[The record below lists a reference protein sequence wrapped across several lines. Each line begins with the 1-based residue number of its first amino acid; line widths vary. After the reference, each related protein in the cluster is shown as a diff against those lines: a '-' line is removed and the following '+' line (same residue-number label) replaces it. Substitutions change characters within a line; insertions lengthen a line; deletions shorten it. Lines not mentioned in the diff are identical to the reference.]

1 MKECQNAIPHE
12 DMKQRDTLKAL
23 LKERAYRK
31 GHYTLSSGKESEHYV
46 NCKPVTLSCEGNA
59 LLSHLMLKH
68 IEKEAVAVGG
78 LTLGADPLVCGIA
91 QKAYYKGNRHIDA
104 LIIRKKT
111 KDWGTKELI
120 EGNKPKKGSVVT
132 VLEDV
137 TTTGGSALTAVNVL
151 RDAGYVVNRVV
162 SIVDRMDDHKI
173 WEDNNLEFRSLFML
187 DEIADE
193 Y

>member
-1 MKECQNAIPHE
+1 MKEWQNAIPHE
-12 DMKQRDTLKAL
+12 DIKHRDTLKAL

-31 GHYTLSSGKESEHYV
+31 GQFTLSSGKDSEHYV

-59 LLSHLMLKH
+59 LLAHLLIKH
-68 IEKEAVAVGG
+68 VEKEAVAVGG

-120 EGNKPKKGSVVT
+120 EGNKPKEGSVVT

-173 WEDNNLEFRSLFML
+173 WEDNNLEFRSLFLL
-187 DEIADE
+187 DEICE
-193 Y
+193 

>member
-1 MKECQNAIPHE
+1 MKEWQNAIPHE
-12 DMKQRDTLKAL
+12 DMKHRDTLKAL
-23 LKERAYRK
+23 LKERAYRH
-31 GHYTLSSGKESEHYV
+31 GQYTLSSGKESEHYV

-59 LLSHLMLKH
+59 LLSHLMLKR

-104 LIIRKKT
+104 LIVRKNPKGY
-111 KDWGTKELI
+111 GTKEVI

-137 TTTGGSALTAVNVL
+137 TTTGSSALTAVRVL

-162 SIVDRMDDHKI
+162 AIVDRMDDHKV
-173 WEDNNLEFRSLFML
+173 WEENNIEFQSLFLL
-187 DEIADE
+187 DEICE
-193 Y
+193 